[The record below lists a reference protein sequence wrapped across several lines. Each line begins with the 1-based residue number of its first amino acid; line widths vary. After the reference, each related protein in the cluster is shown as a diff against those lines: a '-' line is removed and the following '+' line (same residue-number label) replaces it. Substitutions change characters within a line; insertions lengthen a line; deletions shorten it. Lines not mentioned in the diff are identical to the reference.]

1 MPVAELK
8 MGTVGPGRW
17 QCAGMEQGM
26 PCGEERA
33 GKEDIPL
40 LMEALQYG
48 DTRGSMAAAAALGQ
62 IGAPA
67 VRPLVQA
74 LTGTATAARWRVA
87 LALTRV
93 GWPAARPLIEVLNTE
108 AEEEEAEA
116 ILNLAIWALGRVGD
130 ARAVKPL
137 VAVMKSGDTESC
149 RGMAAAALLRLGY
162 PGGVA
167 AVKEALCLEETVL
180 WAFVLEEVEGTG

>member
-1 MPVAELK
+1 
-8 MGTVGPGRW
+8 
-17 QCAGMEQGM
+17 M

-40 LMEALQYG
+40 LIEALQYG
-48 DTRGSMAAAAALGQ
+48 DTRGSMAAAAALGR

-74 LTGTATAARWRVA
+74 LTGTAAAARWRVA

-108 AEEEEAEA
+108 AEEEEEDGAA
-116 ILNLAIWALGRVGD
+116 LNPAIWALGRVGD

-137 VAVMKSGDTESC
+137 VAVMKNGGTESC
-149 RGMAAAALLRLGY
+149 RGLAAAALLRLGY

-167 AVKEALCLEETVL
+167 AVKSVLCLEETVL
-180 WAFVLEEVEGTG
+180 GAFVLEEVEGTG

>member
-8 MGTVGPGRW
+8 TGTVGPGLW
-17 QCAGMEQGM
+17 QCAGMGQGM
-26 PCGEERA
+26 PCGGERA
-33 GKEDIPL
+33 DRGDIPL
-40 LMEALQYG
+40 LIEALQYG
-48 DTRGSMAAAAALGQ
+48 DSRGSMAAAAALGQ

-74 LTGTATAARWRVA
+74 LTGTAAARWRVA

-93 GWPAARPLIEVLNTE
+93 GWPAARPLIEVLNME
-108 AEEEEAEA
+108 AEEEEDGAA
-116 ILNLAIWALGRVGD
+116 LNPAIWALGRVGD

-137 VAVMKSGDTESC
+137 VAVMKNGGTESC

-167 AVKEALCLEETVL
+167 AVKSVLGLEETAL